1 MTITEAVD
9 YVRRL
14 HNAESDTNWSDAEI
28 YSLFEAKSNE
38 VMALIGLKEAT
49 ATSTSVAGTADYA
62 YPTNAVHIRR
72 VLYSGQALKRL
83 NFRQYQARIVSG
95 TAPSGTPREYTL
107 WNDTITLV
115 PVPDTS
121 SDTITIYSENQQ
133 SSITSSSSTL
143 DIPGVLHQALC
154 DGVLW
159 MMFAKDL
166 NAQFMSMFKNRWDE
180 HKLMMREFVKR
191 RRRTGSAATIV
202 DTDSSLETEFGVI

>member
-14 HNAESDTNWSDAEI
+14 HNAESDNNWSDAEI
-28 YSLFEAKSNE
+28 YALFQAKANE
-38 VMALIGLKEAT
+38 CLSVIGLNEST
-49 ATSTSVAGTADYA
+49 ATTVSVAGTADYA
-62 YPTNAVHIRR
+62 YPSGAVHIRR
-72 VLYSGQALKRL
+72 VLYSGQALKRIS
-83 NFRQYQARIVSG
+83 FKQYQARVVSG

-107 WNDTITLV
+107 WNNTITMV

-121 SDTITIYSENQQ
+121 ADTITIYSENQQ

-143 DIPGVLHQALC
+143 DVPEVLHQALC

-166 NAQFMSMFKNRWDE
+166 NAQFMSAFLNRWNE
-180 HKLMMREFVKR
+180 HKISMREFVKR
-191 RRRTGSAATIV
+191 RRRTGTAATIV